1 MAHLPVL
8 GLGPAKLN
16 VSLSAPEVASQETL
30 IVVVEWELGDFLR
43 EDLLVHRVEGSRE
56 SDGDHEGIVHWFALV
71 QPHLNMV
78 CDLLEGGQAAMQK
91 PCVAATS
98 RISEYLGRCKIL
110 LVLGHRPVRSK
121 AKRGGGV
128 ARGIFPLHVFF
139 CMILLRVGYDF

>member
-1 MAHLPVL
+1 ML
-8 GLGPAKLN
+8 
-16 VSLSAPEVASQETL
+16 LSGSSEIFFQ
-30 IVVVEWELGDFLR
+30 
-43 EDLLVHRVEGSRE
+43 EDLLVHRVEGSRDI
-56 SDGDHEGIVHWFALV
+56 DGDHEGFGHWFALV

-121 AKRGGGV
+121 AKRGGGCK
-128 ARGIFPLHVFF
+128 GDLPLACFF
-139 CMILLRVGYDF
+139 LYDSIKGRL